1 MAASLHF
8 SAVIR
13 VWASLIWRGAAVG
26 GIFGCCL
33 TLFGESGS
41 APHWSF
47 QPIAPAMSPS
57 VSNPAWART
66 VIDRFVLSE
75 LEQHGLKPSAPAD
88 RRTLLRRA
96 TFDLTGLPPTPEEV
110 EAFVADDSPEAFAR
124 VVDRLLAS
132 PRYGERW
139 AQHWL
144 DVVRYADTDGFEVNT
159 ERKNAWPYRDYVI
172 RALNQDT
179 PYDRFICEQLAGDA
193 MGEDAATGFL
203 VTAAALLPGQIGQDE
218 ASKRLA
224 RQDALS
230 EMVGNTGQVFLGL
243 SVGCARCHNHKF
255 DPIPQRDYY
264 SMQAFFSGVEY
275 GERPWRTPEAEA
287 RRRQFEALQPR
298 IAEVKRALARFEP
311 LARVSEGN
319 QATNDPV
326 ASASFAQPLRPAV
339 DPRETVDRFAPVLA
353 KKLKFSIF
361 ACTSLEPCLDELEV
375 YTTGP
380 APRNV
385 ALASAGTKATAS
397 STLPDS
403 PIHRLEHIHDG
414 RYGNSRSWISHEPG
428 RGWVELE
435 FAQPESIDR
444 VVWGRDREGKFS
456 DRLATEYR
464 IETAD
469 TAGDWQTVASSQDR
483 RKYAPGD
490 KAPHD
495 FSTFGLGATEAMEAK
510 RLSKEKEALEAQSAS
525 LAGGQMVYAGKF
537 TKPEATHVL
546 RRGDP
551 EQPRDEVTPAV
562 LTTLGSLALPLE
574 SGDQDRRLALAAWIA
589 RPENP
594 LTARVMVNR
603 IWQGHFGVGLV
614 ETASDF
620 GVNGSR
626 PSHPALFDWLA
637 AEFIRTGWSVKKM
650 HRLIVTSATYAQSSG
665 IERRAQ
671 ALDAHVRL
679 LWRFPSRRLE
689 AEAIRDAMLAVSGH
703 LNLQMGGPGFNFFK
717 SRGGLNG
724 FPPVE
729 SFSGEGWRRMA
740 YAHKVRMERE
750 AVFGAFDC
758 PDAGQSTPR
767 RRQSATPIQALNL
780 FNSRFTLDEA
790 ETLARRVQE
799 DAGNGADAA
808 KLIQRAYQ
816 LALTRNP
823 EPEEVH
829 EAESAVREHGLRM
842 LCRVL
847 FNSNEF
853 LFLP

>member
-8 SAVIR
+8 SAVK
-13 VWASLIWRGAAVG
+13 VWASLIRRGAAVG
-26 GIFGCCL
+26 GVFGCCW
-33 TLFGESGS
+33 TLFSESRS

-47 QPIAPAMSPS
+47 QPIAPAATPD

-88 RRTLLRRA
+88 LRTLLRRA
-96 TFDLTGLPPTPEEV
+96 SFDLTGLPPSPEEV

-179 PYDRFICEQLAGDA
+179 PYDRFIREQLAGDA
-193 MGEDAATGFL
+193 MGEDAATGFM

-230 EMVGNTGQVFLGL
+230 EIVGNTGQVFLGL

-311 LARVSEGN
+311 LARVSEGS
-319 QATNDPV
+319 QATNDPA

-339 DPRETVDRFAPVLA
+339 DPRETVDRFAPVLT

-361 ACTSLEPCLDELEV
+361 ACTTLEPCLDELEV

-385 ALASAGTKATAS
+385 ALVTAGTKATAS

-414 RYGNSRSWISHEPG
+414 RYGNSRSWISHETG

-464 IETAD
+464 IEAAN
-469 TAGDWQTVASSQDR
+469 TAGEWQTVASSQDR

-490 KAPHD
+490 KAPQD
-495 FSTFGLGATEAMEAK
+495 FSTFGLGASETIEAK
-510 RLSKEKEALEAQSAS
+510 RLWKEKESLEAQSAS

-537 TKPEATHVL
+537 NKPEATHVL

-551 EQPRDEVTPAV
+551 EQPRDPVTPAV
-562 LTTLGSLALPLE
+562 LSTLGSLALPLE
-574 SGDQDRRLALAAWIA
+574 SGDQDRRLALASWIA
-589 RPENP
+589 SPKNP

-603 IWQGHFGVGLV
+603 IWQGHFGAGLV

-626 PSHPALFDWLA
+626 PSHPALLDWLA
-637 AEFIRTGWSVKKM
+637 AEFIRSGWSVKKM
-650 HRLIVTSATYAQSSG
+650 HRLIVTSATYAQSSR

-703 LNLQMGGPGFNFFK
+703 LNLPMGGPGFNFFK

-767 RRQSATPIQALNL
+767 RRQSTTPIQALNL

-790 ETLARRVQE
+790 AAFARRVQE
-799 DAGNGADAA
+799 ETGNGADVV
-808 KLIQRAYQ
+808 KRIDRAYA
-816 LALTRNP
+816 LALGRNP
-823 EPEEVH
+823 EPDEVR
-829 EAESAVREHGLRM
+829 EAESAVREHGLPM

-853 LFLP
+853 LYLP